1 MRRYLLAI
9 ILLLSFLLSGCGKRE
24 GEMTSQSANVVNFRA
39 IYLGNA
45 PEEGLLELYRK
56 LDELTVGELGCTI
69 RFEFIPWG
77 NEREQLNIAIASGEY
92 DFIPGGVFS
101 DYRILVSRN
110 AFLDLNEYLYLVPEL
125 ADHYGTYSETALKDC
140 EISGG
145 LYGIP
150 QFGPG
155 EIKNVNEG
163 FFYREDLRKAWE
175 LPEITDL
182 NTMEMYLYRAKE
194 EERYRSEPL
203 ITDNRIWQS
212 LWLLLTKGK
221 YLEISSMQEMP
232 FVVVS
237 VQKPDVVLNRLEQ
250 PEFLE
255 VLSYIEKW
263 RRDGILESDLLAMSD
278 NEGERGKN
286 LMQQDRK
293 PCETNVPIWSAE
305 AVHIPELTQMQPEW
319 EYGFFPYTSVN
330 EEWYIGTLADSS
342 VISISSKTTEPE
354 IAIKLLEKI
363 HTDQRYY
370 NLMKYGVEGIH
381 YRMQD
386 GKISYEEIEG
396 RNKFGW
402 TVCSDDLMN
411 CKVVP
416 INGKWYEEAALPV
429 ERWRN
434 AISKEAKSYPLENFT
449 FSAERVYR
457 ELEALNEV
465 KLKYFQPLV
474 CGYTDDCAADLE
486 ETKKALEE
494 AGLDLY
500 IASMQEQIS
509 KSETPIK

>member
-1 MRRYLLAI
+1 
-9 ILLLSFLLSGCGKRE
+9 
-24 GEMTSQSANVVNFRA
+24 
-39 IYLGNA
+39 
-45 PEEGLLELYRK
+45 
-56 LDELTVGELGCTI
+56 
-69 RFEFIPWG
+69 
-77 NEREQLNIAIASGEY
+77 
-92 DFIPGGVFS
+92 
-101 DYRILVSRN
+101 
-110 AFLDLNEYLYLVPEL
+110 
-125 ADHYGTYSETALKDC
+125 
-140 EISGG
+140 
-145 LYGIP
+145 
-150 QFGPG
+150 
-155 EIKNVNEG
+155 
-163 FFYREDLRKAWE
+163 
-175 LPEITDL
+175 
-182 NTMEMYLYRAKE
+182 
-194 EERYRSEPL
+194 
-203 ITDNRIWQS
+203 
-212 LWLLLTKGK
+212 
-221 YLEISSMQEMP
+221 MQEMP

-237 VQKPDVVLNRLEQ
+237 AQKPDVVLNRLEQ

-411 CKVVP
+411 
-416 INGKWYEEAALPV
+416 GKWYEEAALPV